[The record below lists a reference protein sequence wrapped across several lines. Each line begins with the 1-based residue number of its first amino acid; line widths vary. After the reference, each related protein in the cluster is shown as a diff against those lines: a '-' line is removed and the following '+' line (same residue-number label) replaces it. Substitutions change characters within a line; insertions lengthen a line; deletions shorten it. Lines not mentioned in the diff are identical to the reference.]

1 MNFLMNLIQ
10 LGLDVGILALCC
22 EAVFRQKSEIK
33 AKDFFIFPILLV
45 LCVVP
50 RVDFS
55 VGANMTASFRSEGFE
70 ILPADNIVGLL
81 FLIFAVLLLS
91 SIFFGSKSSGT
102 VFCGTMAAF
111 SIFLFVKCLCAV
123 LFAVCGATDILLLL
137 GSRIAALCLIV
148 VLEFTPLFGLIHQL
162 VQRSDFTVLI
172 VSANIAVLLMAV
184 LSMAACLCLVV
195 YAGIRLIPTDSPPDE
210 SRELPLLNAQ
220 FEGGDM
226 GFEGLMLFDISESGS
241 ANPWTKDMVLET
253 LPVYENLAY
262 TDASGLPVY
271 LSENELLGVAEDI
284 AARLNADI
292 ISTEYKRVEDT
303 AQLSPNTGLS
313 GGEAWRLTAKTREHT
328 ILVSGNGNAVVEF
341 NTQGVLF
348 SDYTSENEAKT
359 TIGTLLEKYASL
371 LNVDEPVIYTWCDY
385 TFTGEQLRRYF
396 VYEDDTDPVQ
406 KILNYNF
413 CLIGLTPSEEGGELS
428 NVSFQNNLSSTNK
441 IGDYPI
447 ITSDAAREMLLNGE
461 YITTVPSEYLHDTG
475 ISEEMIAKE
484 ELVYRTENVNEI
496 FMPYYRYYIELKES
510 GVEMADGLKLYGV
523 YYVPAVSA
531 EYLVDFPIWDGSF
544 N

>member
-1 MNFLMNLIQ
+1 MGVNMNFLMNLIQ

-184 LSMAACLCLVV
+184 LSILSFDVDRILSHLWVIIILILAVLLLDSILLFLHQRRTQEQKRIHMIEQYVPIVEELISQVRARQHEFNNRMMAIEAAVASADTLEEARKEVADLT
-195 YAGIRLIPTDSPPDE
+195 GSLND
-210 SRELPLLNAQ
+210 RELLSCDSKMIA
-220 FEGGDM
+220 G
-226 GFEGLMLFDISESGS
+226 MLFGKIKQAEVANLHIELSLHGLFKKTVTPETEWIEAIGILLDNAIEASPKGS
-241 ANPWTKDMVLET
+241 TVFLSSKKQGDFLELTVANPAPPLSNTEFMALFGKGVTTKANRDGHGFGLYNILRMTERYHGKILTRNESI
-253 LPVYENLAY
+253 LNENY
-262 TDASGLPVY
+262 
-271 LSENELLGVAEDI
+271 
-284 AARLNADI
+284 
-292 ISTEYKRVEDT
+292 
-303 AQLSPNTGLS
+303 
-313 GGEAWRLTAKTREHT
+313 
-328 ILVSGNGNAVVEF
+328 VVF
-341 NTQGVLF
+341 GVL
-348 SDYTSENEAKT
+348 
-359 TIGTLLEKYASL
+359 
-371 LNVDEPVIYTWCDY
+371 
-385 TFTGEQLRRYF
+385 
-396 VYEDDTDPVQ
+396 
-406 KILNYNF
+406 
-413 CLIGLTPSEEGGELS
+413 
-428 NVSFQNNLSSTNK
+428 
-441 IGDYPI
+441 
-447 ITSDAAREMLLNGE
+447 
-461 YITTVPSEYLHDTG
+461 
-475 ISEEMIAKE
+475 
-484 ELVYRTENVNEI
+484 
-496 FMPYYRYYIELKES
+496 MP
-510 GVEMADGLKLYGV
+510 
-523 YYVPAVSA
+523 
-531 EYLVDFPIWDGSF
+531 
-544 N
+544 